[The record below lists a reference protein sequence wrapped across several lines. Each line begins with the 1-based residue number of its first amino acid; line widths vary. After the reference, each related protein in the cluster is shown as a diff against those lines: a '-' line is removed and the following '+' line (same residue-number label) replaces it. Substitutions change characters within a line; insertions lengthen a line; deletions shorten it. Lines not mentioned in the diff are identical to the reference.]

1 MSKLFGVVGI
11 VVGAFAALGIWFP
24 RFRGHWKGTRMACGA
39 VSCAGFAL
47 FFLSL
52 GTAFLCAE
60 AVPEKHRIWFV
71 FPVLLAWIATA
82 AGYALDARVCSRNS
96 LLSPMPQQPSPRMP
110 DEKRGWMFAAIG
122 VVLLVMTLWLFVLH
136 R

>member
-11 VVGAFAALGIWFP
+11 IVGVFTALGIWFP
-24 RFRGHWKGTRMACGA
+24 RFRGHWKGTLMACGL

-52 GTAFLCAE
+52 GMAFLCAE
-60 AVPEKHRIWFV
+60 AVPEKHRIWFM
-71 FPVLLAWIATA
+71 FPIISAWILIG
-82 AGYALDARVCSRNS
+82 AGYALDARAYSRRS
-96 LLSPMPQQPSPRMP
+96 LLSPMLQPSVRMP
-110 DEKRGWMFAAIG
+110 DEKRGWMFVAIG
-122 VVLLVMTLWLFVLH
+122 VVLLVMTLWLFILH